1 MRIGIFT
8 DSYPP
13 YINGV
18 STSIVMLQ
26 KALEKKGHQVFIVT
40 VNDANYSYKYENEN
54 KIIRVPG
61 IPVGIYDY
69 RMTSIYPV
77 RIINKIK
84 KWDLDIIHSQTEFG
98 IGTFARLVA
107 QKFNIPLVHTYHTMY
122 EDYVHYITKG
132 HFNKPSK
139 KIVEYLTKFYCD
151 KTATELIVPTKKI
164 YNLFKDKYRYERNI
178 HIVPTGIDTQKF
190 YREKVCKEDVLKL
203 KKALNV
209 QDDDFNILFVGRLG
223 KEKSVDLLIEAQYY
237 LAKKYPFCKLI
248 IIGDGP
254 DAPHFEKMITKLGLS
269 NNVKLVGKVAWDD
282 IPKYY
287 CLGHVFATASRT
299 ETQGLTVIEAM
310 ASSLPVVAADDD
322 SFKEIVVDDLNG
334 YLFKNKKQYRKIM
347 EDLINHKDKVTYLG
361 KQARNSSE
369 NYSSSFFA
377 DRILKVYKCA
387 LQGRDKKSKT
397 FIGRIKN
404 VIKKGWHG
412 V

>member
-1 MRIGIFT
+1 MRVGIFT

-40 VNDANYSYKYENEN
+40 VNDKDHSYKYENEN

-84 KWDLDIIHSQTEFG
+84 KWNLDVIHSQTEFG

-107 QKFNIPLVHTYHTMY
+107 KQFNIPLIHTYHTLY

-139 KIVEYLTKFYCD
+139 KVVEYLTKFYCD

-164 YNLFKDKYRYERNI
+164 YNLFKGKYKYERNI
-178 HIVPTGIDTQKF
+178 HIVPTGIDTERF
-190 YREKVCKEDVLKL
+190 HREKVSKEDVNKL
-203 KKALNV
+203 KKQL
-209 QDDDFNILFVGRLG
+209 DIHDEDFNILFVGRLG
-223 KEKSVDLLIEAQYY
+223 KEKSIDLLIESQYS
-237 LAKKYPFCKLI
+237 LIKKYPFCKLI
-248 IIGDGP
+248 IIGAGP
-254 DAPHFEKMITKLGLS
+254 DQPHFEKMISKLKLS
-269 NNVKLVGKVAWDD
+269 NNVKLVGKVPWDE

-287 CLGHVFATASRT
+287 ALGSVFATASRT

-310 ASSLPVVAADDD
+310 AASIPVVAADDD

-347 EDLINHKDKVTYLG
+347 EDLIKDKKKTSYLG
-361 KQARNSSE
+361 KQARISSE
-369 NYSSSFFA
+369 DYSSDLFA
-377 DRILKVYKCA
+377 ERILRVYKSA
-387 LQGRDKKSKT
+387 LNGKNMENKT
-397 FIGRIKN
+397 FFGRLKN
-404 VIKKGWHG
+404 VVKKGWHG
-412 V
+412 K

>member
-1 MRIGIFT
+1 MRVGIFT

-26 KALEKKGHQVFIVT
+26 NALEKMGHQVFIVT
-40 VNDANYSYKYENEN
+40 VNDEGHSYKYENGN

-98 IGTFARLVA
+98 IGTFARIIA
-107 QKFNIPLVHTYHTMY
+107 KQFNIPLVHTYHTLY

-139 KIVEYLTKFYCD
+139 KVVEYLTKFYCD

-164 YNLFKDKYRYERNI
+164 YNLFKDKYGYERNI
-178 HIVPTGIDTQKF
+178 HIVPTGIDVERF
-190 YREKVCKEDVLKL
+190 YEEKVSKEDVNKL
-203 KKALNV
+203 KKELNV
-209 QDDDFNILFVGRLG
+209 EKDDFNILFVGRLG
-223 KEKSVDLLIEAQYY
+223 KEKSVDLLIESQY
-237 LAKKYPFCKLI
+237 LIAKKYPFCKLI

-254 DAPHFEKMITKLGLS
+254 DKEHFEKMIKKYKLS
-269 NNVKLVGKVAWDD
+269 NNVKLIGKVPWDK

-287 CLGHVFATASRT
+287 RLGNVFATASRT

-310 ASSLPVVAADDD
+310 ASSLPVVAADDE
-322 SFKEIVVDDLNG
+322 SFKEIIVDDLNG
-334 YLFKNKKQYRKIM
+334 YLFKNKKQYRKII
-347 EDLINHKDKVTYLG
+347 EDLISNKEKTAFLS
-361 KQARNSSE
+361 KQARISSE
-369 NYSSSFFA
+369 SYSSKYFA
-377 DRILKVYKCA
+377 QKILKVYEYA
-387 LQGRDKKSKT
+387 LKGRDKKSKT
-397 FIGRIKN
+397 LIGRIKN
-404 VIKKGWHG
+404 VVKRGWHG
-412 V
+412 K